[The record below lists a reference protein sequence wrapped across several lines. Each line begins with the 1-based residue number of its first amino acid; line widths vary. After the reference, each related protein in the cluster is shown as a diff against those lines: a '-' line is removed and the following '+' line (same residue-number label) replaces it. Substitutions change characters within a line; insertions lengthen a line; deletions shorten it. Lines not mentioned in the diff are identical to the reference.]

1 MKKLFSIFVML
12 LLIVSLGNAQQK
24 ASVMSFTK
32 TKYDFGNLEQRNGPA
47 KVRFEFINTG
57 SKPVIIANV
66 KSSCGCT
73 TPSWSKQ
80 PIPPGKKGFV
90 DAVYDPRNRP
100 GHFSKTVT
108 VYSNASNS
116 PVILNIVGNVLE
128 RQNSITEA
136 YPQEIGELKVDK
148 IYLNF
153 GNIYNDQIKTL
164 ELNIFNPTDK
174 VLNLSIDQ
182 KFKPNYI
189 TAVVTPKV
197 LKPQGKGKIK
207 VTYDASKVHDW
218 DYVRG
223 FLYIDINGKRVL
235 NRRIQASA
243 IIKERF
249 TQEQRLNPPKIVFDS
264 KSFDFDTIVQGQKIV
279 HVFTFKN
286 TGTSDL
292 IIRKTRSS
300 CGCTAVS
307 MSPEPV
313 KPGQTGS
320 IKATFNSAHKRY
332 RQIKTITIVTNCPDN
347 QYNKVMLRITGYV
360 IPKKSMNR

>member
-12 LLIVSLGNAQQK
+12 LLIVSLGSAQQK
-24 ASVMSFTK
+24 ASVMSFSK
-32 TKYDFGNLEQRNGPA
+32 TKHDFGNLEQKNGPA
-47 KVRFEFINTG
+47 RVTFEFINTG
-57 SKPVIIANV
+57 SKPVIIGNV

-80 PIPPGKKGFV
+80 PIAPGKKGFV

-116 PVILNIVGNVLE
+116 PVTLNIVGNVLE
-128 RQNSITEA
+128 KQNSVAEA
-136 YPQEIGELKVDK
+136 YPQEIGELKIDK

-153 GNIYNDQIKTL
+153 GNIYNDQTKTMV
-164 ELNIFNPTDK
+164 LNIFNPTSK

-182 KFKPNYI
+182 RFKPNYI
-189 TAVVTPKV
+189 TASVSPAV
-197 LKPQGKGKIK
+197 LKPQGKGKIT
-207 VTYDASKVHDW
+207 VSYDASKVHDW

-223 FLYIDINGKRVL
+223 FIYVDINGKRVL

-243 IIKERF
+243 IVKERF
-249 TQEQRLNPPKIVFDS
+249 TQEQRLNPPKIAFDS
-264 KSFDFDTIVQGQKIV
+264 KSFNFDTIKQGQVIE
-279 HVFTFKN
+279 HIFTFKN
-286 TGTSDL
+286 TGKSDL

-307 MSPEPV
+307 MSSVPV

-320 IKATFNSAHKRY
+320 IKATFNSSHKRG
-332 RQIKTITIVTNCPDN
+332 RQIKTITIVTNCPEN

-360 IPKKSMNR
+360 IPKNK